1 MNERIQWITHKGK
14 RILLVDQSNI
24 RDEAQAIKLI
34 DEVEVEILQQP
45 KGQKVLTIFNS
56 PNSLVTSAVTE
67 HSKKMVANINAQ
79 GIPTG
84 PSVIVGS
91 AGFQKAV
98 VQMLQF
104 FMKDIH
110 LADSIEEA
118 KDWLVAQ
125 KIE

>member
-1 MNERIQWITHKGK
+1 MNERIQWIQHKGK
-14 RILLVDQSNI
+14 KILLVDQSNI

-34 DEVEVEILQQP
+34 EEVELEILKQP
-45 KGQKVLTIFNS
+45 KGQKILTIFNS
-56 PNSLVTSAVTE
+56 PNSIVTSAVSE
-67 HSKKMVANINAQ
+67 RSKKLVANINAQ

-98 VQMLQF
+98 VQMMQV
-104 FMKDIH
+104 FMKDLH
-110 LADSIEEA
+110 LADTIEEA

-125 KIE
+125 KTE